1 MAGIARKW
9 GAPPANDPLALRIKA
24 DLTAD
29 QGAAEAVE
37 RTVSEFGRLDAA
49 VHLMGGFAMDGPL
62 HEATVETWDRMM
74 NLNARSAFLF
84 FRAAL
89 QPMREANQGRLI
101 AVGSRSGIQPSAG
114 MAAYAASKAALHMLV
129 QTSAAELKQT
139 GVTVNAVLPSTIDT
153 PANRAAMPG
162 TDASKWV
169 QPESLGELIA
179 WLASDA
185 AADLNGA
192 LIPAYGKA

>member
-1 MAGIARKW
+1 
-9 GAPPANDPLALRIKA
+9 
-24 DLTAD
+24 
-29 QGAAEAVE
+29 
-37 RTVSEFGRLDAA
+37 
-49 VHLMGGFAMDGPL
+49 
-62 HEATVETWDRMM
+62 M
-74 NLNARSAFLF
+74 NLNARGAFLF

-89 QPMREANQGRLI
+89 RPMREANQGRLI
-101 AVGSRSGIQPSAG
+101 AVGSRSGIQPSPG
-114 MAAYAASKAALHMLV
+114 MGAYAASKAALHMLV

-162 TDASKWV
+162 ADASKWV
-169 QPESLGELIA
+169 RPESLGELIS